1 MQVGCLPRA
10 ARARTALAVLE
21 GKRAGV
27 IGEIV
32 PGGNAMVVAELV
44 SLIHLGKVS
53 ALPHPTV

>member
-32 PGGNAMVVAELV
+32 PGGNAMVVAV
-44 SLIHLGKVS
+44 SLIHPGKVS